1 MSRNVPAKWR
11 PTLGMIVF
19 IVLMT
24 VLALPLVSL
33 FFFRLYENELVR
45 QTEAELI
52 AQSAALAAS
61 FAHEIESVAGA
72 DALLGAPVAP
82 APSTGSNFD
91 HSLQPSLDLTS
102 DDVLGPR
109 PEAVAALSKPSATLI
124 TIGQRLQPIA
134 QKTQS
139 VTLAGFR
146 LLDGNG
152 VVIAGRQEVG
162 LSLSHI
168 EEVAQAL
175 QGRYKSVLRTRI
187 SNEPPPPLYS
197 LSRGTRIRVFTAMPV
212 VVRDRVAGVIYA
224 SRTPNNIIKHIY
236 GEQRKFILAGLMV
249 LGATTIMGLVFSR
262 AITGPINALVARTV
276 EAGHG
281 NRNAMLPLSHHGTK
295 EIALLSQSFIDMA
308 ERLHDRSDYIST
320 FAAHVSHELK
330 TPLTSIQG
338 AAELLRDDVH
348 SESGSMTDPER
359 LRFLDNIIADTTRLT
374 LMLHRLRELARA
386 DNPQVNGTAL
396 VSSAIAELKSA
407 YSCLSIQDSGNQD
420 CRVAMSDENV
430 FIILSHLADNSVRHQ
445 AKSLHVSMQPSE
457 HEVVITICDDGEG
470 ISDANRDRVFDA
482 FFTTRRESG
491 GTGMGLGIVQ
501 ALLRAHGGSIR
512 LLSRTTGAG
521 FEIRIPNVSARQDR
535 SSPISALTLAGE

>member
-1 MSRNVPAKWR
+1 MTRNVPAKWR

-19 IVLMT
+19 IVLVT
-24 VLALPLVSL
+24 VLTLPLVSL

-61 FAHEIESVAGA
+61 FAHEVETTA
-72 DALLGAPVAP
+72 DPELALGAPVAP
-82 APSTGSNFD
+82 APSTGGNFD
-91 HSLQPSLDLTS
+91 QSLQPSLDLTS

-109 PEAVAALSKPSATLI
+109 PEAAQALSQPAPPMVA
-124 TIGQRLQPIA
+124 IGQRLQPIA
-134 QKTQS
+134 LKTQS

-152 VVIAGRQEVG
+152 VVIAGRQELG
-162 LSLSHI
+162 LSLAHI

-175 QGRYKSVLRTRI
+175 QGRYKAVLRTRI

-197 LSRGTRIRVFTAMPV
+197 LSQGTRIRVFAAMPV
-212 VVRDRVAGVIYA
+212 VVQGRVAGVIYA

-249 LGATTIMGLVFSR
+249 LGATIIIGLVFSR
-262 AITGPINALVARTV
+262 AITGPINALVSRTLEV
-276 EAGHG
+276 GHG
-281 NRNAMLPLSHHGTK
+281 NRNALLPLSHHGTR

-308 ERLHDRSDYIST
+308 ERLHDRSDYIAT
-320 FAAHVSHELK
+320 FAAHVSHELT

-348 SESGSMTDPER
+348 SESASMTDPER
-359 LRFLDNIIADTTRLT
+359 LRFLDNIISDTTRLT

-386 DNPQVNGTAL
+386 DNPQMSGTAL
-396 VSSAIAELKSA
+396 LSATIVDLKSA
-407 YSCLSIQDSGNQD
+407 YPSLNIQVCEPHD
-420 CRVAMSDENV
+420 CRIAISAENL
-430 FIILSHLADNSVRHQ
+430 FIVLSHLADNSVRHH
-445 AKSLHVSMQPSE
+445 AKSLHISALTSD
-457 HEVVITICDDGEG
+457 HEVVVTICDDGEG
-470 ISDANRDRVFDA
+470 ISGANRDRIFDA
-482 FFTTRRESG
+482 FFTTRREAG

-501 ALLRAHGGSIR
+501 AMLRAHGGSIQ
-512 LLSRTTGAG
+512 LLSPESGAG
-521 FEIRIPNVSARQDR
+521 FEIRMPR
-535 SSPISALTLAGE
+535 LA